1 MNKTIGMTLV
11 AVLLLIGGAGNV
23 RAESGSSDSAELTSS
38 VRSCVA
44 AAVAARESALA
55 SALTEKHTAIASAYA
70 DRAEAL
76 ADAWSGTKTRA
87 QIKAEVKDAWKEFKS
102 AIKSAQSSWK
112 SDKKDAWG
120 TFKSAS
126 KSCKA
131 PADTV
136 DTSSASS
143 EAI

>member
-1 MNKTIGMTLV
+1 MNKTIGMTL
-11 AVLLLIGGAGNV
+11 AIALLLAGSAH
-23 RAESGSSDSAELTSS
+23 AESGSSDSAELTST

-44 AAVAARESALA
+44 SAIATRESALA
-55 SALTEKHTAIASAYA
+55 SALSEKHTAVAEAYA
-70 DRAEAL
+70 DRADAL

-87 QIKAEVKDAWKEFKS
+87 QIKADVKTAWGEFKS
-102 AIKSAQSSWK
+102 AVKSAQSEWK
-112 SDKKDAWG
+112 SDKKSAWG
-120 TFKSAS
+120 NFKSAT

-131 PADTV
+131 PSDTV